1 MLEVLE
7 NIIVYCYKYFWV
19 VLVALLLVSIVLF
32 GILSIIS
39 KYRLVKK
46 ERAKESKLLK
56 MSYEDDNKKSVGKRL
71 NIDEETPKNKKYCS
85 VCHSLVNKREKICP
99 VCKSE
104 FKEI

>member
-1 MLEVLE
+1 MSVIET
-7 NIIVYCYKYFWV
+7 IIVCCYKYAWV
-19 VLVALLLVSIVLF
+19 VLLGLLLISILLF

-46 ERAKESKLLK
+46 EREKESKLLK
-56 MSYEDDNKKSVGKRL
+56 MSYDNDNKKSVGVRL

-99 VCKSE
+99 VCKTE
-104 FKEI
+104 FKKI